1 MKILFVVSGI
11 GFGDATREHANILA
25 VKKKFPEAKI
35 MVAAYDNSYSYF
47 KNKFHTIKIQGYKL
61 PGKNMKI
68 SAFRFGLKN
77 FLLPAFWVHGTLKV
91 RLEAFNF
98 IPDLI
103 VSDFE
108 PIGISLAKV
117 LNKPCIVV
125 FGYDPDLYK
134 AYLKKKKASISM
146 KVEAVYF
153 SKLYDQASH
162 VIIPSLRHPDKKHLR
177 YSYIS
182 PILREEI
189 NNLPKDSEI
198 MKGLGLKKKPIL
210 ISLGGSNFGHKLVKG
225 LNKVAH
231 KFKED
236 FIIFG
241 GDLDFPLAKNIQYI
255 SFTDELLKYLKV
267 AKGVITLGGQ
277 QTLAEALAFKKPIL
291 CYPIQD
297 HVEQILNAYSLRET
311 IQISHKHSPKEIE
324 NDLKKFLRDL
334 KKIETKVKKLNLQGN
349 GSEQV
354 AKIINIY
361 ANEQIKKKF

>member
-25 VKKKFPEAKI
+25 VKKKYPKAKV

-47 KNKFHTIKIQGYKL
+47 KNKFHTIKIQSYKL
-61 PGKNMKI
+61 PGKNMKV
-68 SAFRFGLKN
+68 SALKFGLKN
-77 FLLPAFWVHGTLKV
+77 LFLPAFWIHGTLKV

-108 PIGISLAKV
+108 PVGISLAKF

-125 FGYDPDLYK
+125 FGFDPDLYK
-134 AYLKKKKASISM
+134 EYLKRKKVSISM
-146 KVEAVYF
+146 KVEAAYF
-153 SKLYDQASH
+153 SKLYDQATH
-162 VIIPSLRHPDKKHLR
+162 VVIPSLRHPQKKHLR
-177 YSYIS
+177 YSYIH
-182 PILREEI
+182 PILRAEVD
-189 NNLPKDSEI
+189 NLPKDSEI
-198 MKGLGLKKKPIL
+198 MKGLGLKKRPIL
-210 ISLGGSNFGHKLVKG
+210 IMLGGSNFGHKLAKG

-241 GDLDFPLAKNIQYI
+241 GDLDFPLKKNVQYI
-255 SFTDELLKYLKV
+255 SFTDKILKYTKV

-277 QTLAEALAFKKPIL
+277 QTLAEALTFKKPIL

-311 IQISHKHSPKEIE
+311 VQISHKHSPKEIE
-324 NDLKKFLRDL
+324 NDLKKFL
-334 KKIETKVKKLNLQGN
+334 KNIKQIESKVKKLNLQGD

-354 AKIINIY
+354 AKVVSIY
-361 ANEQIKKKF
+361 ANENIKKTF